1 VASLDDDF
9 VASRNG
15 SSDAEPARVAP
26 FRAED
31 DRFAA
36 AVWSAFSC
44 VDAPGHL
51 DVPTLIGRVND
62 EAGDDVGSSH
72 GASPT
77 PESAFRI
84 ASVLF
89 RGGARHEA
97 YAVFLHGLSLESV
110 DALTT
115 EGVVELL
122 PLAVLDGLAAE
133 AEARGDY
140 DIAGFLE
147 AVAVV
152 SAGL

>member
-9 VASRNG
+9 FASGADTSVARP
-15 SSDAEPARVAP
+15 APVEPIRS
-26 FRAED
+26 ED

-36 AVWSAFSC
+36 SVWDAFSRSHTATDL
-44 VDAPGHL
+44 DARA
-51 DVPTLIGRVND
+51 LIGEVHQ
-62 EAGDDVGSSH
+62 EA
-72 GASPT
+72 T
-77 PESAFRI
+77 PECAFRV

-89 RGGARHEA
+89 RGGACHEA
-97 YAVFLHGLSLESV
+97 YAVFVHGLSLESV

-133 AEARGDY
+133 AEARGEH